1 MRHLFRVFIL
11 LFLFFV
17 SLQFSVQT
25 NASAFVSEGETL
37 NDAHFHLNSE
47 SVLLMDQLSGQVLYS
62 EHGDKKMY
70 PASITKIITALIAIE
85 EGDLD
90 DIVTVSKTA
99 TEVIGTRVYLVEGE
113 EVTLRKLVQ
122 GLMINSG
129 NDAGTAI
136 AEHFDGNEEAFA
148 ERMNRFVQVKIGVEN
163 THFTNPH
170 GLFDKEHYTTAYDMA
185 MITKYA
191 MENEKFRDVASTK
204 ELEWIGEGWETT
216 IYNHHRL
223 LWDYPGTT
231 GVKNGYVSQSGY
243 TLVTTAERDD
253 QQLIAVTL
261 NAPGASF
268 SYNDTMTLL
277 DYGFEHFKTEKIKAG
292 ERFVDSDGKEYE
304 LAKDFYFSIPEDELF
319 GISLEEGGV
328 LTVTNH
334 NGEPVAE
341 KHLKFLVPEDDML
354 VASQEPVSTEKE
366 GKGNIFARWWASL
379 IEWISPAEEEGA
391 FAKST

>member
-136 AEHFDGNEEAFA
+136 AEHFDGSEEA
-148 ERMNRFVQVKIGVEN
+148 
-163 THFTNPH
+163 
-170 GLFDKEHYTTAYDMA
+170 
-185 MITKYA
+185 
-191 MENEKFRDVASTK
+191 
-204 ELEWIGEGWETT
+204 
-216 IYNHHRL
+216 L
-223 LWDYPGTT
+223 LN
-231 GVKNGYVSQSGY
+231 V
-243 TLVTTAERDD
+243 
-253 QQLIAVTL
+253 
-261 NAPGASF
+261 
-268 SYNDTMTLL
+268 
-277 DYGFEHFKTEKIKAG
+277 
-292 ERFVDSDGKEYE
+292 
-304 LAKDFYFSIPEDELF
+304 
-319 GISLEEGGV
+319 
-328 LTVTNH
+328 
-334 NGEPVAE
+334 
-341 KHLKFLVPEDDML
+341 
-354 VASQEPVSTEKE
+354 
-366 GKGNIFARWWASL
+366 
-379 IEWISPAEEEGA
+379 
-391 FAKST
+391 

>member
-1 MRHLFRVFIL
+1 
-11 LFLFFV
+11 
-17 SLQFSVQT
+17 
-25 NASAFVSEGETL
+25 
-37 NDAHFHLNSE
+37 
-47 SVLLMDQLSGQVLYS
+47 
-62 EHGDKKMY
+62 MY

-136 AEHFDGNEEAFA
+136 AEHFDGSEEAFA

-379 IEWISPAEEEGA
+379 IEWIPPAEEEGA